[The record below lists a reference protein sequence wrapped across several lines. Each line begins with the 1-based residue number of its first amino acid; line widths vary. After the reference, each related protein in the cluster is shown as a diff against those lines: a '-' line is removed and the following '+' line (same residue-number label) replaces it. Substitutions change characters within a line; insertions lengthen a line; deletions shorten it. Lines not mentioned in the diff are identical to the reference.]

1 DFVIVKKSRTNK
13 TSSKNDASSTI
24 TKSIPNSEPDYEQD
38 KAEGSET
45 TYGTTE
51 DELSHLV
58 EKKLS
63 LEKQISELEKE
74 IEELEKEQIQADPQ
88 DAPNYCIPIKANV
101 MDFEWERLANACQF
115 DAIVMD
121 PPWQLASQAPTRGVA
136 IAYQQLPDVC
146 IESLPIQKLQNEG
159 GLLFIWV
166 INNKFSKAFELFKA
180 WGYTFVDD
188 ITWVKQTVNRRM
200 AKGHGYYLQHAKE
213 TCLVGVKNKSGVL
226 PEYANSQKQIF
237 HPKPS
242 PQLGNKP
249 LQPNMFEKNEDI
261 FEPENINYSIGSD
274 VIFSERRGQS
284 QKPEELYEMIEQLIP
299 GGRYLEIFGRRN
311 NLRDYWVTVG
321 NEL

>member
-1 DFVIVKKSRTNK
+1 MTLDDCGSSPKSEDSNDEDFVIVKKSRTNK

-121 PPWQLASQAPTRGVA
+121 PPWQLASQAPTRG
-136 IAYQQLPDVC
+136 
-146 IESLPIQKLQNEG
+146 
-159 GLLFIWV
+159 
-166 INNKFSKAFELFKA
+166 
-180 WGYTFVDD
+180 
-188 ITWVKQTVNRRM
+188 
-200 AKGHGYYLQHAKE
+200 
-213 TCLVGVKNKSGVL
+213 
-226 PEYANSQKQIF
+226 
-237 HPKPS
+237 
-242 PQLGNKP
+242 
-249 LQPNMFEKNEDI
+249 
-261 FEPENINYSIGSD
+261 
-274 VIFSERRGQS
+274 
-284 QKPEELYEMIEQLIP
+284 
-299 GGRYLEIFGRRN
+299 
-311 NLRDYWVTVG
+311 
-321 NEL
+321 